1 MKCVFMVD
9 WSSLI
14 CGVQEQEQPGEKD
27 LVLLAEVAG
36 ATLGVKAGY
45 PPRVDDVVSSV
56 ATN

>member
-1 MKCVFMVD
+1 MECVFMVD

-36 ATLGVKAGY
+36 ATLCVKAGY
-45 PPRVDDVVSSV
+45 PPGVDDGVHQIS
-56 ATN
+56 

>member
-1 MKCVFMVD
+1 MECVFIVD

-36 ATLGVKAGY
+36 AALIVEAGY
-45 PPRVDDVVSSV
+45 SPGVDDGVHQIS
-56 ATN
+56 

>member
-1 MKCVFMVD
+1 MVD

-36 ATLGVKAGY
+36 AALIVEAGY
-45 PPRVDDVVSSV
+45 PPGVDDVVSSV
-56 ATN
+56 STN